1 MIRALFSTM
10 LVFFVRLYQ
19 CGVAPLFP
27 PSCRHTPSC
36 SSYMIQAIQ
45 KWGPREGLKLG
56 LKRLVRCHPWGA
68 GGHDPVPEKS
78 GGESREP

>member
-1 MIRALFSTM
+1 MIRGLFSVM

-19 CGVAPLFP
+19 YGVAPLFP

-36 SSYMIQAIQ
+36 SDYMIQAIR
-45 KWGPREGLKLG
+45 KWGPGGGLKLG

-78 GGESREP
+78 GGKSREP